1 MPEPLLDIQGLSIRA
16 GSEVLL
22 EDVSFHLHS
31 GQRLAVV
38 GPSGCG
44 KTTLLRAIAG
54 LIDSAAGTV
63 QLRGQS
69 PEQIGWPAYR
79 RQVVLVAQ
87 KPVLPD
93 LTVADALRQPFGYAA
108 AEGAEFP
115 QSQARQWLERLRV
128 DPGRW
133 DQPARSLS
141 VGQQQRV
148 CLVRALLVE
157 PAVVLLDEPTSA
169 LDEQAMQAVE
179 DLLTDLAEPEGLAVV
194 VVSHSRSQAQRMCSQ
209 TVDLAKHAAGS
220 LAEGAST

>member
-1 MPEPLLDIQGLSIRA
+1 MSEPLLDIQGLSVRA
-16 GSEVLL
+16 GSEPLL
-22 EDVSFHLHS
+22 EDVSFHVEP

-44 KTTLLRAIAG
+44 KTTLLRAVAG
-54 LIDSAAGTV
+54 LIDPAAGSI
-63 QLRGQS
+63 QLQGQS

-79 RQVVLVAQ
+79 RRVVLVAQ

-93 LTVADALRQPFGYAA
+93 VSVAEALRQPFRYAA

-115 QSQARQWLERLRV
+115 QDHARQWLERLRV

-133 DQPARSLS
+133 EQPARSLS

-179 DLLTDLAEPEGLAVV
+179 ELLNDQAEQNDLAVV
-194 VVSHSRSQAQRMCSQ
+194 VVSHSRAQAQRMCSQ
-209 TVDLAKHAAGS
+209 TVDLAEHAAGT
-220 LAEGAST
+220 LAEGANA